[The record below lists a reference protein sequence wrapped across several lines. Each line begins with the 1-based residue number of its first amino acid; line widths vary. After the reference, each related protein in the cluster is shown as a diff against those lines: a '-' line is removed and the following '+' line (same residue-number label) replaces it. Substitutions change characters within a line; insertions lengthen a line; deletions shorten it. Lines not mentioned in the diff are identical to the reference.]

1 MPLTVELPASLEKRV
16 RERAAR
22 VGDAP
27 ETMIADLVRDQ
38 FSVEAIV
45 PELLTEEETKWL
57 KQAMEVPGPRVRE
70 RWRELAALRKSGKL
84 DENQQAEMVLL
95 YDEIEANHARRIAAA
110 VELAKLWQVSLDS
123 IISQLGLS
131 PTDDGDTPSD

>member
-57 KQAMEVPGPRVRE
+57 KQAMEVPSPRVRE

>member
-1 MPLTVELPASLEKRV
+1 MPLTVELPASLEQRV

-27 ETMIADLVRDQ
+27 ETLIADLLRDQ
-38 FSVEAIV
+38 FSAEAIV
-45 PELLTEEETKWL
+45 PEALTEEETKWL
-57 KQAMEVPGPRVRE
+57 KQAIEVPSSRIRK
-70 RWRELAALRKSGKL
+70 RWRELEALRKSGRL
-84 DENQQAEMVLL
+84 NETQQAEMVLL

-110 VELAKLWQVSLDS
+110 VELARLWQVSLDS
-123 IISQLGLS
+123 IMSQLGLS

>member
-1 MPLTVELPASLEKRV
+1 MPLTVELPASLEQRV

-27 ETMIADLVRDQ
+27 ETIIADLVRDQ
-38 FSVEAIV
+38 FSAEAIV
-45 PELLTEEETKWL
+45 PEALTEEETKWL
-57 KQAMEVPGPRVRE
+57 KQAMEVTRPRVRE
-70 RWRELAALRKSGKL
+70 RWRELEALRKSGKL
-84 DENQQAEMVLL
+84 DENAQAEMVML

-110 VELAKLWQVSLDS
+110 AELAKLWQVSLDS
-123 IISQLGLS
+123 ILHQLGLS